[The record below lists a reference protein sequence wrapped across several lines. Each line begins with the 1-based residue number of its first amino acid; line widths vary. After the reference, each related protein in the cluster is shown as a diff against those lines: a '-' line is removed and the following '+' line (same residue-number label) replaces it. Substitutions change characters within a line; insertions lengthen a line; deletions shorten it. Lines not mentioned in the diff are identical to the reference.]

1 MVSTVDRRQKPINY
15 LIRKSKAFFADWT
28 HSSCVTLNL
37 IFIKCDHFCWGLF
50 QQFKIRLLIV
60 RNHLFA
66 SCRTIIIHIHF
77 SSKFFEISLFS
88 LKQKTIKFFLWHIIS
103 DHQFADYD
111 LHNFLYRTLQSNWI
125 FLVSWKRNLATVQSN
140 QFRWIAFNS
149 MKILDKQK
157 PNF

>member
-15 LIRKSKAFFADWT
+15 LIRKAKAFFADWT

-88 LKQKTIKFFLWHIIS
+88 LKQKTIQFFCGILFLTLTLLIIIYITFCIKRYNQIEFSLFLENETWLPFSQTNS
-103 DHQFADYD
+103 DE
-111 LHNFLYRTLQSNWI
+111 LLSIR
-125 FLVSWKRNLATVQSN
+125 
-140 QFRWIAFNS
+140 
-149 MKILDKQK
+149 
-157 PNF
+157 